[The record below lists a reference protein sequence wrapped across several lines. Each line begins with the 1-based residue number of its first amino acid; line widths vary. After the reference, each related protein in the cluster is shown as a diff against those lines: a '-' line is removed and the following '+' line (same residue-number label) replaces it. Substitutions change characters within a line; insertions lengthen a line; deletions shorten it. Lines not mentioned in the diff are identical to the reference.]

1 MKLLLRW
8 LVPFVAVLL
17 AARLLPDYFFVPDLG
32 TAAVFAL
39 VLALLNMFVRP
50 VIALLALPITC
61 LTLGL
66 FHLVINALMFGLA
79 AYLVP
84 GVEVSGA
91 VAVLVGALIVSVVGA
106 LINLVAA

>member
-1 MKLLLRW
+1 
-8 LVPFVAVLL
+8 
-17 AARLLPDYFFVPDLG
+17 
-32 TAAVFAL
+32 
-39 VLALLNMFVRP
+39 MFVRP
-50 VIALLALPITC
+50 VIALLTLPITC

-91 VAVLVGALIVSVVGA
+91 VAVLLGALIVSVVGA
-106 LINLVAA
+106 LINLVTA